1 MFKYIKAFNGNG
13 NIDGRSVEEK
23 VDDLRKMGISISVRN
38 KNDKYEEGYIL
49 GKPDLNRMCK

>member
-1 MFKYIKAFNGNG
+1 MFKYIKTFNGSSS
-13 NIDGRSVEEK
+13 IDGRSIEEK
-23 VDDLRKMGISISVRN
+23 VNDLKKIGISISVKN